1 MTLFQLICRMRGQIL
16 RSWGAWFGSGESWVT
31 KKPIMGI
38 AHSAKLAVN
47 VAPFS
52 VTLHS
57 TIKFEGLVRS
67 IMSKFGETLRQL
79 REAQNLG
86 LRETASMVSISP
98 AYLSRIERGKEHP
111 PKPEIIK
118 AIARVL
124 AADPDVLFR
133 LCPSTDPDVVALLK
147 ERPKILELVR
157 LVMSQDLSDE
167 QVNRVEQFI
176 KQDLLG
182 ESSLKDIVD
191 SLCSSSLSQV

>member
-1 MTLFQLICRMRGQIL
+1 
-16 RSWGAWFGSGESWVT
+16 
-31 KKPIMGI
+31 
-38 AHSAKLAVN
+38 
-47 VAPFS
+47 
-52 VTLHS
+52 
-57 TIKFEGLVRS
+57 
-67 IMSKFGETLRQL
+67 
-79 REAQNLG
+79 
-86 LRETASMVSISP
+86 
-98 AYLSRIERGKEHP
+98 
-111 PKPEIIK
+111 
-118 AIARVL
+118 L